1 MIKDDCLFCKIAG
14 GSIPSATVYEDSN
27 FRVFMDVNP
36 ASRGHCL
43 IVPREHFDDIYDLDA
58 ETAGKLFSLAT
69 LIARALKDALNCD
82 GLNIVQNNGEIAG
95 QTIHHF
101 HLHLIPRY
109 KGDDFSMQFVQHEIS
124 QGDLDKLRNEIRSAL
139 Q

>member
-1 MIKDDCLFCKIAG
+1 MKEDCLFCKIASG
-14 GSIPSATVYEDSN
+14 AIPSNTIYEDSR
-27 FRVFMDVNP
+27 FRVFLDINP
-36 ASRGHCL
+36 ATKGNCL